1 MINIVN
7 YQLLISTITIDIFNH
22 QSILST
28 IAINIFNHQSIISI
42 TAINIFYHQSKN
54 STIAIDF
61 WITSSEIIPLLTDMA
76 SHRLVQIEQHVKD
89 GESYCQST
97 VCSMPNLCCCCGTWT
112 LEWHYYGKPNVA
124 TFNITIFIQFNPYSF
139 NLIFLFIQFNPCSF
153 NSIPIVILFN
163 PYSFNSIF
171 RSIQFNFLYSF
182 DSISILVQFNFCI
195 QSISIFNQ
203 FNFYFHL
210 IQLLYSFNSVRL
222 CSLNLYTHLFNLGVW
237 VKGKFWAGSWD
248 LYNKD
253 GGGNAWGWRF
263 PEVKSFFEHVISR
276 TKEI

>member
-1 MINIVN
+1 MFI
-7 YQLLISTITIDIFNH
+7 LCT
-22 QSILST
+22 ILSYFIPT
-28 IAINIFNHQSIISI
+28 CRLWAQRATSLYCHV
-42 TAINIFYHQSKN
+42 
-54 STIAIDF
+54 STSPNEVSLID
-61 WITSSEIIPLLTDMA
+61 WLIDGLIDCN
-76 SHRLVQIEQHVKD
+76 LV
-89 GESYCQST
+89 YA
-97 VCSMPNLCCCCGTWT
+97 
-112 LEWHYYGKPNVA
+112 KPNVA
-124 TFNITIFIQFNPYSF
+124 TFNIDIFIQFNPYSF
-139 NLIFLFIQFNPCSF
+139 NLIFIFIQFNLRSF

-163 PYSFNSIF
+163 PHSFNSIF
-171 RSIQFNFLYSF
+171 RSIQFNFC
-182 DSISILVQFNFCI
+182 ILLIQF
-195 QSISIFNQ
+195 QYWFNLMSLFIQ
-203 FNFYFHL
+203 FNFYIHS